1 MTGHNR
7 HKRRNLEADAAR
19 ADGIADR
26 AARDDRHVMLVL
38 CKSLGWD
45 VETDGEGSYVIYP
58 GIANPEWDRGYC
70 V

>member
-26 AARDDRHVMLVL
+26 AARDDRHVMFAL
-38 CKSLGWD
+38 CKSSG
-45 VETDGEGSYVIYP
+45 VGH
-58 GIANPEWDRGYC
+58 
-70 V
+70 